1 MYTYDDLYTIFSE
14 ELKKQNFTKEPAEL
28 YEPIRY
34 AISQCGKRLRPILT
48 LMACDLFEV
57 DIQHAIYQAIAIE
70 LLHNFSLIQDDVMD
84 QSPIRHGKITVYK
97 KWSPNIAILAADTLY
112 ALAYKYIV
120 QAKVEKLP
128 ALLDT
133 FNNTAIKTC
142 TGQQMDLNFEKKATV
157 TKDDYLLMSQLKTA
171 LLFAASLKIGAIVAG
186 APEKDANHLYNFG
199 VNIGMAFQ
207 LKDDLLD
214 VYGDEKVFGKK
225 TGEDILENKK
235 TFLFVSAMEL
245 ADDKTRHTLMQLS
258 SDTKLA
264 PQDKIN
270 AIKIIF
276 DQLNIR
282 QHTEQAIDNY
292 LDKGLL
298 QLQLV
303 DRPAKSKVHLIRL
316 ANKMIQ
322 RIN

>member
-1 MYTYDDLYTIFSE
+1 MYTYDDLYRIFSE
-14 ELKKQNFTKEPAEL
+14 ELKKQNFSREPNEL

-34 AISQCGKRLRPILT
+34 ALDQCGKRLRPIFT
-48 LMACDLFEV
+48 LMACDLFEA
-57 DIQHAIYQAIAIE
+57 DIQQAIPQAIAME
-70 LLHNFSLIQDDVMD
+70 LLHNFSLIHDDVMD

-112 ALAYKYIV
+112 ALAYKYVV

-128 ALLDT
+128 ALLNT
-133 FNNTAIKTC
+133 FNDTAIRAC
-142 TGQQMDLNFEKKATV
+142 TGQQMDLDFEKKANV
-157 TKDDYLLMSQLKTA
+157 TKADYLLMSQLKTA

-186 APEKDANHLYNFG
+186 ASEKNANYLYDFG
-199 VNIGMAFQ
+199 VNIGLAFQ

-245 ADDKTRHTLMQLS
+245 ADDETRHNLMQLS
-258 SDTKLA
+258 TDTKLK
-264 PQDKIN
+264 PQDKIK

-282 QHTEQAIDNY
+282 QITEKAIDDY
-292 LDKGLL
+292 LKKGLL
-298 QLQLV
+298 QLQQV
-303 DRPAKSKVHLIRL
+303 DRPQGSKIHLIKL

-322 RIN
+322 RNS